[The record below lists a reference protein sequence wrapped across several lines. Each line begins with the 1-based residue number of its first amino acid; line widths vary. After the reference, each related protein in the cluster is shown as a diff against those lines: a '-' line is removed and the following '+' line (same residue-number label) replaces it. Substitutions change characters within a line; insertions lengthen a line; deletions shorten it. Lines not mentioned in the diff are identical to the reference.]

1 MKVIFMTGNHTSRM
15 RNWVPCAVILA
26 TLISSASPPAAT
38 YNPLWIPPMISGTT
52 FNLSLNQTNRAFKPT
67 GAKTVTYAFNSG
79 DFWGP
84 TLVMNKGDVVQ
95 MRVTNNLA
103 NTTTVHWHG
112 FHIPAIMDGGPH
124 QMIAPGTVWTPSFI
138 IKNDAATYWY
148 HPHLHGTSQEQLT
161 KGAGGFIIVRD
172 AQEAA
177 LPLPRTYGV
186 DDLPVVFTSRR
197 FLTNAYQGVTPG
209 NQFAYDHL
217 LDNYGDYLLANGV
230 TNAQISL
237 PAQFVR
243 LRLLN
248 AEIERGYNLGFSDN
262 RIFHV
267 IANDQGLLNAPV
279 PVTRM
284 FLMVGERVE
293 ILLNLSTNTV
303 GSSLDLKAYNSGQ
316 VFGFPGQEGN
326 PLPPNG
332 SSGPINSS
340 LLNNTDFNLLHI
352 VVTAATTNAITS
364 LPATLATNIY
374 WTSNDVSNTRTIT
387 LTGGQ
392 GGSEFT
398 FNNATFNHTNY
409 DHTINLNAV
418 EKWIVSNQAGA
429 IFGHSF
435 HIHDVRFKIVA
446 RNGGTQVTSTGLPA
460 AYESGWKDT
469 FYVPKGET
477 ATFIAKFDDF
487 ASNVNPF
494 MYHCHFINHE
504 DGGMMGQFRVVN
516 NAVENIVVANVTR
529 TGTNNHIALRFN
541 ATPGTTYTLQ
551 YAPNLETIT
560 WGEIASVTSDGSA
573 VNFTETN
580 ATRLASSRGFYRVIM
595 PVIPDAAGSG
605 AAAVMLKAAGLL
617 AEPFCGPKPK

>member
-15 RNWVPCAVILA
+15 RNLVPCAVILA
-26 TLISSASPPAAT
+26 TLISSASLPAAT

-209 NQFAYDHL
+209 NQFAYDHH

-340 LLNNTDFNLLHI
+340 LLNNTGWTYHDMGNYD
-352 VVTAATTNAITS
+352 AALVKFEAALAFQQEHGDSEKVRIARWCIARTLRS
-364 LPATLATNIY
+364 LGRLDDALATQ
-374 WTSNDVSNTRTIT
+374 RE
-387 LTGGQ
+387 L
-392 GGSEFT
+392 
-398 FNNATFNHTNY
+398 
-409 DHTINLNAV
+409 
-418 EKWIVSNQAGA
+418 EKG
-429 IFGHSF
+429 
-435 HIHDVRFKIVA
+435 
-446 RNGGTQVTSTGLPA
+446 
-460 AYESGWKDT
+460 KDDG
-469 FYVPKGET
+469 YVWEE
-477 ATFIAKFDDF
+477 IAEILL
-487 ASNVNPF
+487 A
-494 MYHCHFINHE
+494 
-504 DGGMMGQFRVVN
+504 Q
-516 NAVENIVVANVTR
+516 
-529 TGTNNHIALRFN
+529 
-541 ATPGTTYTLQ
+541 
-551 YAPNLETIT
+551 
-560 WGEIASVTSDGSA
+560 GEIAESKPYFHRAHAELSQDPWLVA
-573 VNFTETN
+573 NE
-580 ATRLASSRGFYRVIM
+580 AARIERLRDLGH
-595 PVIPDAAGSG
+595 
-605 AAAVMLKAAGLL
+605 
-617 AEPFCGPKPK
+617 E